1 MTGIL
6 HATSPASW
14 PTWLGRTDLAV
25 LLGALAACSAAAFSG
40 RRNGS

>member
-14 PTWLGRTDLAV
+14 PPWLGWTDFVV
-25 LLGALAACSAAAFSG
+25 LLGALAACSAAAFLG
-40 RRNGS
+40 RRSGS

>member
-6 HATSPASW
+6 HTASPASW
-14 PTWLGRTDLAV
+14 LPRLGWIEVAV
-25 LLGALAACSAAAFSG
+25 LLGALAACSAAAFDV

>member
-6 HATSPASW
+6 YTASPVSW
-14 PTWLGRTDLAV
+14 LTWLRWIEVAV
-25 LLGALAACSAAAFSG
+25 LLGALAACSAAACDV